1 MSDQNSKKFSVY
13 DLVIVGVMAA
23 IIFVL
28 TYFIKI
34 KIPTPAGETM
44 LKVANAF
51 CLLAGILFGGL
62 RGGLAAG
69 IGSMFYDLLDPT
81 YITSAPTT
89 FLKFF
94 LMALFCGLVAKAM
107 RKKEIGP
114 IWTALAS
121 SGVGA
126 ISYVLMY
133 GAESFI
139 KQLINGADSTA
150 AIIAITPKLV
160 TSGTNAIIAIV
171 VATIL
176 APALYPALKKAG
188 VYNKIKI

>member
-107 RKKEIGP
+107 RKKEIGYNLDGLGFVGRRSNQLCFDVRRRELHQ
-114 IWTALAS
+114 TAHQRRRLNS
-121 SGVGA
+121 R
-126 ISYVLMY
+126 
-133 GAESFI
+133 
-139 KQLINGADSTA
+139 NHRNHT
-150 AIIAITPKLV
+150 
-160 TSGTNAIIAIV
+160 
-171 VATIL
+171 
-176 APALYPALKKAG
+176 
-188 VYNKIKI
+188 